1 MFLYT
6 NNIDWKVGNYY
17 PEVFLEKFNFNDD
30 IEYSDE
36 EYSNEKIQISWKN
49 KQNIRNFRFSG
60 FASPFHKCKKGFFN
74 LRAKY
79 SG

>member
-1 MFLYT
+1 M
-6 NNIDWKVGNYY
+6 IDSIYGKVGNYY
-17 PEVFLEKFNFNDD
+17 PEVFLEKFNFNDE

-36 EYSNEKIQISWKN
+36 EYSSEKIQISWKD

-60 FASPFHKCKKGFFN
+60 FASPFHKCKKAFFN